1 VNGTTIRR
9 RAVTIAGHRTSVS
22 IEDAFWAILKTIA
35 AERGRSLGSLIA
47 DLDETRT
54 GNLSS
59 AVRVHVLEY
68 LLGKVQDGD
77 LQNGARLNVASEGP

>member
-1 VNGTTIRR
+1 MTGTTIRR

-35 AERGRSLGSLIA
+35 AERGLSLGSLIA
-47 DLDETRT
+47 DLDEART

-68 LLGKVQDGD
+68 LLERIRGGERRECERPNQ
-77 LQNGARLNVASEGP
+77 ASEGP